1 MSLLYITQNVI
12 SKAAGCRSLVY
23 TDFSVRNEEVVQ
35 MQVLWTN
42 VHMYKNFYYIPHIK
56 EQHFFVLRYLQSSD
70 ENIYNEL
77 LVSSVYA

>member
-1 MSLLYITQNVI
+1 
-12 SKAAGCRSLVY
+12 
-23 TDFSVRNEEVVQ
+23 

-70 ENIYNEL
+70 ENIYDEL
-77 LVSSVYA
+77 VVSSVYA